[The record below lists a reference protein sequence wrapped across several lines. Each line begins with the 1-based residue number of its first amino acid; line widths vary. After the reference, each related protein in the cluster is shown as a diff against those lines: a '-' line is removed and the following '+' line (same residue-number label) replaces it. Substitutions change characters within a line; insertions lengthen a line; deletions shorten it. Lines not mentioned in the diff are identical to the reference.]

1 MLSLLNEIE
10 SEAPTS
16 PNSREAGSIGV
27 KSAISLSIVEDSFK
41 PIHDGIDIIQ
51 NANLRIKELINIKR
65 TGLPTQQK
73 NAMTEADDLVS
84 QTTNIIRTV
93 NISFKRIKANMDT
106 TEDKTQAIW
115 ISNKYNTYLT
125 SFQKHL
131 QSFQEISTQFKD
143 TCHNDFIRQAK
154 IIDPNITE
162 HQIQQMLQ
170 VNDPNQYLQENI
182 MAISPDLLDDI
193 NVLENE
199 HKRMQKIEKSMEA
212 ISEMM
217 NACQILINDNQIVI
231 NTIQDNVEKTKL
243 DAQQGQIEL
252 MKAEVYTKKT
262 RRNKVISFLCCF
274 IILAIIIL
282 FIVLWAKKILG

>member
-1 MLSLLNEIE
+1 
-10 SEAPTS
+10 
-16 PNSREAGSIGV
+16 
-27 KSAISLSIVEDSFK
+27 
-41 PIHDGIDIIQ
+41 
-51 NANLRIKELINIKR
+51 
-65 TGLPTQQK
+65 
-73 NAMTEADDLVS
+73 MTEADELIS
-84 QTTNIIRTV
+84 QTTNIIRTI
-93 NISFKRIKANMDT
+93 NISFKRIKSNMDT

-282 FIVLWAKKILG
+282 FIVLWAKKIFN